1 MLKILHTADWH
12 LGVRLHKRELT
23 NDFLRFFDFLIETI
37 RNRNID
43 VLLVSGDIFD
53 HANPSQDALQLYYD
67 LLIKLHE
74 TKCKVIITGGNHD
87 SPAVL
92 NMTRSF
98 LRMMDIHVVGK
109 AEEDSQK
116 QIIPIMNEDKQAVAI
131 VCAVPYLRE
140 RDIRLSEAGESDEE
154 KKKKRKEGVKEYFFE
169 LVQKTEIYGDI
180 PVIMMAHLFASGA
193 DTKEQTRDIT
203 IGGLDAFSSG
213 DFPARCSYVALGHI
227 HRPMIINNNDHVRYS
242 GSPIALSFAEKEHSK
257 QLVEIIVS
265 DKKIAAINSIPI
277 PEIRKLIKFRGTFSE
292 VKSMVENFIN
302 PFPLKAFAELEIIQP
317 ERDLELS
324 LKIHRFIADFA
335 GDQLEILTYK
345 YERSGMQPM
354 NIAEEK
360 EDIEAWS
367 EKEILEEFMTAEKI
381 GDDDKEL
388 IRSAFDELLNMPEPE
403 DENQ

>member
-1 MLKILHTADWH
+1 
-12 LGVRLHKRELT
+12 
-23 NDFLRFFDFLIETI
+23 
-37 RNRNID
+37 
-43 VLLVSGDIFD
+43 
-53 HANPSQDALQLYYD
+53 
-67 LLIKLHE
+67 
-74 TKCKVIITGGNHD
+74 
-87 SPAVL
+87 
-92 NMTRSF
+92 
-98 LRMMDIHVVGK
+98 
-109 AEEDSQK
+109 
-116 QIIPIMNEDKQAVAI
+116 
-131 VCAVPYLRE
+131 
-140 RDIRLSEAGESDEE
+140 
-154 KKKKRKEGVKEYFFE
+154 
-169 LVQKTEIYGDI
+169 
-180 PVIMMAHLFASGA
+180 MMAHLFASGA
-193 DTKEQTRDIT
+193 DKKEQTRDIT
-203 IGGLDAFSSG
+203 IGGLDAFSAG
-213 DFPARCSYVALGHI
+213 DFPDRCNYVALGHI
-227 HRPMIINNNDHVRYS
+227 HRPMSINNKDHIRYS

-257 QLVEIIVS
+257 QLIEIIIS
-265 DKKIAAINSIPI
+265 DRKIATINPIPI

-335 GDQLEILTYK
+335 GDQLDILTYK
-345 YERSGMQPM
+345 YERSGMQPL